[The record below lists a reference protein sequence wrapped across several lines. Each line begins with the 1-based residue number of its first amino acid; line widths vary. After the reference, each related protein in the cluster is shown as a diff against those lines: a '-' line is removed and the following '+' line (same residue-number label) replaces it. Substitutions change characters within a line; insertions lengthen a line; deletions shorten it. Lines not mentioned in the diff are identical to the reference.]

1 MKVAFKTLVLHFL
14 TVAILLTV
22 ASCEWNLNKN
32 DTETENETTT
42 ETVTT
47 PSDTATDT
55 SVLSEAEPTIPE
67 QTTSA
72 VSTSEITTPEETSSQ
87 ETPPLFEITTEQITE
102 VTTPEENII
111 TNEDITFEEGTT
123 PEEMTTPEVT
133 TTPEETT
140 TPELPHE
147 HTLHNG
153 RCACGFIP
161 VVQNASSYDNDN
173 DGNNDVFQF
182 TPILPQRFT
191 SADAIHFEAGEYD
204 DGLSGRVF
212 SAQEGGEPY
221 YYCRKGNTS
230 YIVYEINVEE
240 AGIYELAIH
249 QRMESGTE
257 HGAKLT
263 VNEESA
269 NEYSIQTSYQF
280 ATDEELLYVCNNQ
293 NVMLSYMLGI
303 RLELVKGINEIKIEV
318 ASNTD
323 EGQYF
328 RDFYLVKTL
337 E

>member
-1 MKVAFKTLVLHFL
+1 MKFAFKTLVLYFL
-14 TVAILLTV
+14 TVSILLTMV
-22 ASCEWNLNKN
+22 SCEWNLNEN

-67 QTTSA
+67 ETTSA
-72 VSTSEITTPEETSSQ
+72 VSSSEITTPEETPGQ
-87 ETPPLFEITTEQITE
+87 ETTPDIEVTTEQIPE
-102 VTTPEENII
+102 VTTPEEDTT
-111 TNEDITFEEGTT
+111 TNENITFDEGTT
-123 PEEMTTPEVT
+123 PEEMTTPK
-133 TTPEETT
+133 ETT
-140 TPELPHE
+140 TPEKTTTPEPPHE

-153 RCACGFIP
+153 QCNCGFVP

-212 SAQEGGEPY
+212 PAQEGGEPY
-221 YYCRKGNTS
+221 YYCRKETTS

-257 HGAKLT
+257 HGAKIT
-263 VNEESA
+263 VNKGRA
-269 NEYSIQTSYQF
+269 NEYSMQTSYQF
-280 ATDEELLYVCNNQ
+280 ATDEELSYVCNNQ
-293 NVMLSYMLGI
+293 NVMSSYMLGI
-303 RLELVKGINEIKIEV
+303 RLELLKGINEIKIEV

-328 RDFYLVKTL
+328 RDFYLVKIL